1 MLYAY
6 AVQCNVMSLISH
18 EKVMKEDKLDRDD
31 VGCGGGLLTMSCFCL
46 YSFVHQY
53 CSSTRQ

>member
-46 YSFVHQY
+46 YSFVH
-53 CSSTRQ
+53 